1 MRSRASRVLFMG
13 LGVEAKVDVIGDA
26 RREAPV
32 SSITRSRHS
41 WLVPL
46 SMTRRLLGK
55 AAEAEGAQ
63 KTTTANG
70 LHGGYKYNAKT
81 ASFTVMGLA
90 VWTRKTQG
98 ARVDFKSFFSL
109 NRILGSL
116 DP

>member
-1 MRSRASRVLFMG
+1 MG

-70 LHGGYKYNAKT
+70 LHGGYKYNDQNGFIH
-81 ASFTVMGLA
+81 SNGVSGLDSQNPGS
-90 VWTRKTQG
+90 QG
-98 ARVDFKSFFSL
+98 
-109 NRILGSL
+109 
-116 DP
+116 